1 MQLRPEIRAFD
12 PVKLRACK
20 YKPSIMESDKMNIF
34 TKLRTF
40 LFGSKSQSSSLTTPI
55 ATRQNTLQWANY
67 LFGILPDPDDFLRGI
82 GKNETEYYQVL
93 EDTHVFSCWI
103 NRISKTLGREW
114 QINPNA
120 DDPMPDRAT
129 AIAEE
134 TDKMFRSINMRDL
147 QTDILRSPL
156 FGFQPIEIFWTKD
169 YRIERT
175 EGKPFEYFGFHATD
189 NSPRFL
195 SKNNMI
201 DGDEL
206 PDKKFLIP
214 RHFSTY
220 RNPYGIKLLK
230 LCYWHWFFRKNGFR
244 FWNIFAEKYGMPM
257 LHGKVPANT
266 AIEDRTTLYNALVNA
281 VQDSVI
287 VTNDDE
293 SIELHEAGGSAS
305 ADIFSKLLDRL
316 DKEVTKAFAGQSMTS
331 DLGSV
336 GSQAAVETYSA
347 MQDNIIQMDQQLIIE
362 QMGKLIRWYVELN
375 YGADIPCPEF
385 AFYEESDI
393 QKPKA
398 DRDKVLFDMG
408 CQFTSEY
415 FLREYGFMD
424 GDIKKMTAPVDI
436 GATISTPAI
445 SQPAFAES
453 EESEAKKK
461 WSPVEAVMQ
470 EAVKKT
476 EPMLRAWVEET
487 LKANSFKSFAENLET
502 MELPSEFQEQ
512 LSRAKL
518 FCGLIGATQVQD
530 EVRE

>member
-1 MQLRPEIRAFD
+1 
-12 PVKLRACK
+12 
-20 YKPSIMESDKMNIF
+20 MNIF
-34 TKLRTF
+34 TKAKTF
-40 LFGSKSQSSSLTTPI
+40 LFGSKSKSSTLTTPI

-82 GKNETEYYQVL
+82 GINETEYYKVF
-93 EDTHVFSCWI
+93 EDSHVFSCWI

-114 QINPNA
+114 QIKPNP

-129 AIAEE
+129 ALAEE
-134 TDKMFRSINMRDL
+134 IDKMFRSINMRDL

-156 FGFQPIEIFWTKD
+156 FGYQPIEIFWTKD

-195 SKNNMI
+195 SKDNII

-206 PDKKFLIP
+206 PDKKILIP
-214 RHFSTY
+214 RHFATY

-244 FWNIFAEKYGMPM
+244 FWNIFAEKYGMPWV
-257 LHGKVPANT
+257 HGTVPVNT
-266 AIEDRTTLYNALVNA
+266 DQTVMEDQRVKLRDAIQDA
-281 VQDSVI
+281 VFVTWDDSAINFVSPSG
-287 VTNDDE
+287 T
-293 SIELHEAGGSAS
+293 AS
-305 ADIFSKLLDRL
+305 SEIFSKLLDRL

-336 GSQAAVETYSA
+336 GSQAAISEYSA

-362 QMGKLIRWYVELN
+362 QVGKLIRWYIELN
-375 YGADIPCPEF
+375 YGSDVPCPDF
-385 AFYEESDI
+385 VFYEESDI

-408 CQFTSEY
+408 CQFTAEY

-424 GDIKKMTAPVDI
+424 GDIKNMASPQPA
-436 GATISTPAI
+436 GATIGTQAIQTP
-445 SQPAFAES
+445 SFS
-453 EESEAKKK
+453 ENTPENEAKRK
-461 WSPVEAVMQ
+461 WSPIEEVMQ

-476 EPMLRAWVEET
+476 EPMLRSWVEET
-487 LKANSFKSFAENLET
+487 LKAEGFKSFAEKLET
-502 MELPSEFQEQ
+502 MKLPVEFQEQ
-512 LSRAKL
+512 LTRSKL
-518 FCGLIGATQVQD
+518 YCGLIGATQVQD